1 MSLQYYGVF
10 DSVTGEPKRFG
21 TCDHIDV
28 EAQASE
34 PNEIAMVCPPEVA
47 HTVQS
52 AQRIYE
58 AARAAP
64 LPGETIGKFLTLA
77 DRPAFISPFKV
88 EIVGAGIPIISPQIT
103 PIL

>member
-21 TCDHIDV
+21 TCDDIDV

-47 HTVQS
+47 NKVQA
-52 AQRIYE
+52 AQRVYE
-58 AARAAP
+58 SARAAP
-64 LPGETIGKFLTLA
+64 ALGETFGKFLTRA
-77 DRPAFISPFKV
+77 DRPAFVSPFKA
-88 EIVGAGIPIISPQIT
+88 EIVGNGIPIIAAQKG
-103 PIL
+103 L

>member
-34 PNEIAMVCPPEVA
+34 PSEIAMVCPPETA
-47 HTVQS
+47 HAIQS
-52 AQRIYE
+52 AQRVYE
-58 AARAAP
+58 SARAPA
-64 LPGETIGKFLTLA
+64 LPGEAVGRFLTSK
-77 DRPAFISPFKV
+77 DRDPFVSPFKA
-88 EIVGAGIPIISPQIT
+88 EIVGGDIAVLVPTIIAKV
-103 PIL
+103 